1 MALSPHYLL
10 QIDVEF
16 RNVRLLGE
24 MKNAMGGR
32 TIRYKIYH
40 IQISWRAERLKR
52 EEKIALTQITAHFF
66 FLNLPKRNGADH
78 LIFPP
83 ELSVP
88 MEMISTPGNST
99 PGYKWRKSSRPAR
112 TNHKLNSY
120 LVRRLQDSNPGHIDS
135 NARHKY
141 WLCFLCH
148 TLLSMYHFLLLQ

>member
-1 MALSPHYLL
+1 MPWGENDPLQNISHPNQLKGWETEKRGKNCIDSNHSP
-10 QIDVEF
+10 
-16 RNVRLLGE
+16 
-24 MKNAMGGR
+24 
-32 TIRYKIYH
+32 
-40 IQISWRAERLKR
+40 
-52 EEKIALTQITAHFF
+52 FF

-99 PGYKWRKSSRPAR
+99 PGYKWRKSSRPAK
-112 TNHKLNSY
+112 TNHKLNSH
-120 LVRRLQDSNPGHIDS
+120 LIRRLQDSNPGHIDS

-148 TLLSMYHFLLLQ
+148 TLLSMYHFLFYPINLTYYRRSRSFHA